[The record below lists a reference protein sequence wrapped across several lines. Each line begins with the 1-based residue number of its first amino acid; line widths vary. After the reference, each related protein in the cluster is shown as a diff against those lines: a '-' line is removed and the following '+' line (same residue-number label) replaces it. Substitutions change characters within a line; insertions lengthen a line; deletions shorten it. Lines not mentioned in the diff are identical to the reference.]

1 MGKTPITKLININ
14 EIVGINLKLNR
25 YQGPS
30 SLIFFIITD
39 LFFKNL
45 LLTTS
50 AKKYLDIKKHNH
62 APIVEAKDTI
72 ITPSKTPNNAPA
84 AIVNTLGNNGK
95 DKPAKII

>member
-25 YQGPS
+25 YKEPS
-30 SLIFFIITD
+30 SLNFFIITVF
-39 LFFKNL
+39 LKNL
-45 LLTTS
+45 SLTKS
-50 AKKYLDIKKHNH
+50 DKKYLDIKKHKQ

-72 ITPSKTPNNAPA
+72 ITPSKTPNKAPA

-95 DKPAKII
+95 DKPAKKI

>member
-25 YQGPS
+25 YKEPS
-30 SLIFFIITD
+30 SLNFFIITD
-39 LFFKNL
+39 FFFKKL
-45 LLTTS
+45 LLTKS
-50 AKKYLDIKKHNH
+50 DKKYLDIKKHKQ

-72 ITPSKTPNNAPA
+72 ITPSKTPNKAPA